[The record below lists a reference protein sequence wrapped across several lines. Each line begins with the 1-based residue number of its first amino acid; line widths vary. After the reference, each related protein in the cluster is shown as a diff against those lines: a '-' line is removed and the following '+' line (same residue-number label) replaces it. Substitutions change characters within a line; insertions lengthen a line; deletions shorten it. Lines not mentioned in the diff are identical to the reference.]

1 MINVRAV
8 VRGEP
13 DTLPFT
19 MDFQY
24 PTSSDERIFYQS
36 VQIIKEK
43 SKRNLKLNVNE
54 SLVLFCAYI
63 VGCLREYRSKQTI
76 EDGGSKILSTDE
88 VMIGVPETLRRIT
101 FYALVDNLAR
111 MEIILHQPIP
121 LPNLV

>member
-1 MINVRAV
+1 MINVRAIV
-8 VRGEP
+8 KGEP
-13 DTLPFT
+13 DTFPFK

-63 VGCLREYRSKQTI
+63 VGCLRECRSKQTI
-76 EDGGSKILSTDE
+76 EDGGSKILSPDA

-101 FYALVDNLAR
+101 FDALVDKLPR
-111 MEIILHQPIP
+111 MQIILDQPIP
-121 LPNLV
+121 LTNLV

>member
-8 VRGEP
+8 VRGEQ

-101 FYALVDNLAR
+101 FDALIDNLAR

>member
-36 VQIIKEK
+36 VEIIKEK
-43 SKRNLKLNVNE
+43 SRRNLKLNVNE

-63 VGCLREYRSKQTI
+63 VGCLREYGSKQTI

-101 FYALVDNLAR
+101 FDALVDNLAR